1 MIAQLYAKRIID
13 GKKTFDEVPR
23 LLKIEVRKILI
34 ESGHK
39 KLVTSKCGVKQ

>member
-34 ESGHK
+34 ESGHEE
-39 KLVTSKCGVKQ
+39 LVTG

>member
-23 LLKIEVRKILI
+23 LLKDKVKNILI
-34 ESGHK
+34 ETGYED
-39 KLVTSKCGVKQ
+39 LVTE

>member
-1 MIAQLYAKRIID
+1 MIAQLYAKKIID

-23 LLKIEVRKILI
+23 LLKNEVRKILI

-39 KLVTSKCGVKQ
+39 ELVTG